1 MKERTKADRQ
11 KTAPHKTQ
19 HKDQSDGPPVVTI
32 DFEYYEKYLSDYDIS
47 DDQKRELIA
56 ALASIMMGFVD
67 LGFGI
72 APGQIACKDGKKTRD
87 KTGDFSSKNPGN
99 PLYLEQ
105 YSTNIIDPN
114 AAFFA
119 AAKERDS

>member
-11 KTAPHKTQ
+11 KTASQKTQ
-19 HKDQSDGPPVVTI
+19 HMDQPDGPPVVTI

-47 DDQKRELIA
+47 DQQKRELIT

-72 APGQIACKDGKKTRD
+72 APGQIPYKDGEKTRD
-87 KTGDFSSKNPGN
+87 KTGDFSSKKPGN
-99 PLYLEQ
+99 PLYSREL
-105 YSTNIIDPN
+105 SNNIIDPN
-114 AAFFA
+114 AAFFV
-119 AAKERDS
+119 AAKESDS